1 VADSGT
7 ARILRATRR
16 PAAPGGTRRGA
27 IQLEEILRIENAAAH
42 LPSKAMVTDKTGR
55 VFDAAGRVGQGPKS
69 HARHGAQSD
78 YDPHDAE
85 ADRFAQ
91 RLADHIEAERGRL
104 DLEEL
109 VVIAGPR
116 FLGRLRQQLS
126 PASRKVV
133 VREIDLDLVHADN
146 AKIRRAAFATTG

>member
-1 VADSGT
+1 MADSGT

-91 RLADHIEAERGRL
+91 RLADHI